1 MTDTHSSDARTWEL
15 LGRGGSA
22 ASSRL
27 AAHPAKYSGLVDA
40 KGAEELGRELASRIR
55 PLAPTA
61 IVIWE
66 DPEDVVLGH
75 IAGRELDLPV
85 VRAFDAD
92 GLVGHSA
99 GLQGAPGMVLVTDA
113 VRDGRVVRAAQAL
126 AEQQGGALI
135 GTAVLIETAAL
146 REASATAG
154 VVVAL
159 VRADEQSEGVA

>member
-1 MTDTHSSDARTWEL
+1 MTAPNSTDAHTWAL

-22 ASSRL
+22 TDPQL
-27 AAHPAKYSGLVDA
+27 AVRPPKYSGLADPD
-40 KGAEELGRELASRIR
+40 GAEELGRELAGRIR
-55 PLAPTA
+55 DLAPAA

-66 DPEDVVLGH
+66 EPEDVVLGH
-75 IAGRELDLPV
+75 VVGRELGLPV

-99 GLQGAPGMVLVTDA
+99 GLPDAPRAVLVTDA

-135 GTAVLIETAAL
+135 GTAVFIETPAL
-146 REASATAG
+146 RETGTAAG
-154 VVVAL
+154 QVVAL
-159 VRADEQSEGVA
+159 VRAAEPEDAD